1 MVPEST
7 RRKAHIV
14 RERRASVDSN
24 STITSLER
32 PAEQPPVFAD
42 FDDTVSVDDSNFQGD
57 DEESVADSYIDDES
71 VQVGISHIKD
81 RAKQE
86 GDSTALSRRAEEILA
101 NAKQRL
107 TRSSSALGAA
117 GGYRPPST
125 ASRDVTP
132 GSDSPKQS
140 PRERASYGSM
150 NSARNSLSPHVRDSM
165 LEPLS
170 EDETANGMDS
180 SRPISLQSSNLETF
194 LNPTF
199 GSYNKSGLK
208 RSASTAQMRD
218 IKEQMNELKGRLSTL
233 RDQAR
238 ADTMKRRSLQSLRT
252 PSPFTHAQVDQWYA
266 APKKASDIS
275 PVHEDSAEQPS
286 IGNTSG
292 SEDDARNETPNHDD
306 IGDSSSESQYTE
318 VNEEAPQTE
327 LHPARSR
334 APSHQENSWNAL
346 HGDGQEDA
354 DEDMKTEDGFQDD
367 ETSSYLDTASESGE
381 SSYHDSVQN
390 QVSHEDREDAF
401 DYEHFFLHSAMG
413 SMSQRKL
420 GRDSDD
426 DYSSDDST
434 ETTVGPAAANRRR
447 RGSTVS
453 TSTMES
459 FATATEGRN
468 TRAEDEAAREHRAKA
483 RVDHEAV
490 KEQHRA
496 RVAAPAEIP
505 MRVRSQT
512 PIRAK
517 RPAFEGAD
525 PIGPR
530 SRSSAAT
537 FPHHP
542 SISSLDSFGTSRSFP
557 LVNRPKSNNNDNSG
571 LLTPRDSPDQSLK
584 RISETLLSDAT
595 SSIYGDKDK
604 DNNAENHQPGHGDL
618 STPMSM
624 SSSASASTI
633 EMLQR
638 DDQILVERLV
648 GSLGRCILGLAESG
662 RATPESRMYRRK
674 IEAAKRALENFD
686 ADGDDSP
693 TQRAL
698 EKLEG
703 LSP

>member
-1 MVPEST
+1 MENNLS
-7 RRKAHIV
+7 
-14 RERRASVDSN
+14 RARTLQSPTFS
-24 STITSLER
+24 SIAS
-32 PAEQPPVFAD
+32 
-42 FDDTVSVDDSNFQGD
+42 
-57 DEESVADSYIDDES
+57 
-71 VQVGISHIKD
+71 
-81 RAKQE
+81 
-86 GDSTALSRRAEEILA
+86 DSTPSPPRFRPLPAIHPEFINHDYASKPWYGHARISSENSLPTDTKP
-101 NAKQRL
+101 NAFVQ
-107 TRSSSALGAA
+107 RSSSALGAA
-117 GGYRPPST
+117 GGYRPPPLG
-125 ASRDVTP
+125 SRDVTP
-132 GSDSPKQS
+132 GPDSPKQS

-170 EDETANGMDS
+170 EDETANDIDS
-180 SRPISLQSSNLETF
+180 SRPTSLQSTNLETF
-194 LNPTF
+194 LSPTF

-266 APKKASDIS
+266 APKNASDIS
-275 PVHEDSAEQPS
+275 PVHEDSAEQRS
-286 IGNTSG
+286 IENTSG
-292 SEDDARNETPNHDD
+292 TEDNDMRDGTLSHDD
-306 IGDSSSESQYTE
+306 IDDSSSESQYTE

-327 LHPARSR
+327 LHPAQSR
-334 APSHQENSWNAL
+334 AHLHQGISLNVQ
-346 HGDGQEDA
+346 DDVQEDV

-367 ETSSYLDTASESGE
+367 ETSSYVDTSSESGE
-381 SSYHDSVQN
+381 SYYHDSVQN

-420 GRDSDD
+420 RRDSDD
-426 DYSSDDST
+426 EYSSDDST
-434 ETTVGPAAANRRR
+434 ETTVGPTPPNRRR

-468 TRAEDEAAREHRAKA
+468 TRAEDEAAREHRARA
-483 RVDHEAV
+483 RLEDEAAR
-490 KEQHRA
+490 EQHRA
-496 RVAAPAEIP
+496 RVAAPAELP

-512 PIRAK
+512 PNRAK
-517 RPAFEGAD
+517 FPALEGAD
-525 PIGPR
+525 PMGPR

-542 SISSLDSFGTSRSFP
+542 SISSLESFGTSRSFP
-557 LVNRPKSNNNDNSG
+557 LVNRPNSNNNNSG

-595 SSIYGDKDK
+595 SSIYGDKDR
-604 DNNAENHQPGHGDL
+604 DSNADTHQT

-624 SSSASASTI
+624 SSSASTI

-648 GSLGRCILGLAESG
+648 ASIGRCILGLAESG

-674 IEAAKRALENFD
+674 IEAAKRALENLD
-686 ADGDDSP
+686 VEGDSP
-693 TQRAL
+693 TKQAL
-698 EKLEG
+698 QNLEG
-703 LSP
+703 LSPSS